1 MIVTQS
7 LLNKCL
13 SYCSC
18 QRGSFPIS
26 CSYQTQVHTSVRNS
40 TLFLLI
46 VKRGCCIS
54 HFLKEIKYDSIM
66 NITFIC

>member
-1 MIVTQS
+1 MH
-7 LLNKCL
+7 
-13 SYCSC
+13 
-18 QRGSFPIS
+18 
-26 CSYQTQVHTSVRNS
+26 VHTSVRNS
-40 TLFLLI
+40 MLLILI